1 MSDYQF
7 AYYVKEV
14 NYKNCPHCGA
24 KIPLYTYDYEG
35 DIIVGYHFD
44 CPVCNKWIS
53 YLDWENA
60 EKQAKEQANEQI
72 NTEH

>member
-24 KIPLYTYDYEG
+24 KIKIYTYDYEG
-35 DIIVGYHFD
+35 SISVDNQIN
-44 CPVCNKWIS
+44 CPVCKKFIS
-53 YLDWENA
+53 LKDWENA
-60 EKQAKEQANEQI
+60 EKQAKEQI
-72 NTEH
+72 NPEYQEK